1 MNYQPADEP
10 LHMTVYSLP
19 EPQEVAQTTS
29 VATGRWK
36 LLAIVVI
43 SCIPACLAYFAYFFV
58 QPKGQAALGT
68 FLSPARPIASLQTRT
83 LDGRAQTL
91 AQLQGRWLLVS
102 VAAAACPEACQR
114 QLFIQRQ
121 LWATLGNDKNRVQ
134 RVWLVSDSAPIE
146 APLQQAMGEASVLRI
161 DPAELGAQLGAA
173 ASPALGDYLYVV
185 DPMGNAMM
193 RFPAQVTAA
202 EAGQMHRDLDR
213 LLKAT
218 ASWTPPAH

>member
-19 EPQEVAQTTS
+19 EPHDVAQTVS

-68 FLSPARPIASLQTRT
+68 FLSPARSIAALQT
-83 LDGRAQTL
+83 QTPEGL
-91 AQLQGRWLLVS
+91 RQTIAQLQGRWLLVS
-102 VAAAACPEACQR
+102 VAGAACPEACQR

-121 LWATLGNDKNRVQ
+121 LWATLGNDKSRVQ
-134 RVWLVSDSAPIE
+134 RVWLVSDDKPVEPA
-146 APLQQAMGEASVLRI
+146 LRQAMGDALVLRV
-161 DPAELGAQLGAA
+161 DPTELGALLGDA
-173 ASPALGDYLYVV
+173 ASPALGSYLYVV

-193 RFPAQVTAA
+193 RFPALVSVA

-213 LLKAT
+213 LLRVT